1 MYLNRR
7 DIGIVSRAENNGK
20 RKKRTTVDS
29 ELTSRRGMGDL
40 HLDRSMLQTHYRS
53 EDSHR
58 GPFKASD
65 RNLSSSDLKCRPGV
79 RDGNGIAVGSDLQQT
94 LPTGACRPSYQPS
107 HRWVSW
113 VTRGLLPLLVQSEHW
128 WAPDIQLI
136 EDRSLMWARKQKG
149 KHFGSWS
156 LNWILNSPN
165 PGVLG
170 NVLPGFTGVLL
181 LTSYLSRR

>member
-1 MYLNRR
+1 MCQVWSLQESSKVLYKKLKHESFYLQMYLNRR
-7 DIGIVSRAENNGK
+7 DIGIVSRAENNGE

-29 ELTSRRGMGDL
+29 KLTSRREMGDL

-65 RNLSSSDLKCRPGV
+65 RNLSSSDLKCRLGV

-107 HRWVSW
+107 HRRVSSW
-113 VTRGLLPLLVQSEHW
+113 GYCHFWCRVDTVGSRYPTDRGQISNAGQETEGQ
-128 WAPDIQLI
+128 A
-136 EDRSLMWARKQKG
+136 
-149 KHFGSWS
+149 F
-156 LNWILNSPN
+156 
-165 PGVLG
+165 
-170 NVLPGFTGVLL
+170 
-181 LTSYLSRR
+181 